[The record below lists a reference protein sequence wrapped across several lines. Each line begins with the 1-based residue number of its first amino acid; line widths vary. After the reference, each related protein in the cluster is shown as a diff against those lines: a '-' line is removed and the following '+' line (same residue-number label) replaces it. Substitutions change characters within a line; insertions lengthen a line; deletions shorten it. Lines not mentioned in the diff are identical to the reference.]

1 MAGAAL
7 FGPALLSL
15 SLLVLLASGA
25 VAPVDV
31 PALAIVAASALVA
44 GGLLATSLGTQLLG
58 PFAAPLRLLAPLALA
73 LVALAKTGGPGSDLF
88 PLLVVLVAAETAIS
102 REGDRF
108 LLVGT
113 YAGFALLVFLFHGVG
128 GEHNLNVS
136 LEAHSRLLHY
146 LREKENEVW
155 VAPVIEVAK
164 YVRSVRD
171 RRR

>member
-25 VAPVDV
+25 VAPVVV

-102 REGDRF
+102 REGGRF

-113 YAGFALLVFLFHGVG
+113 YAGLALLVLLFP
-128 GEHNLNVS
+128 
-136 LEAHSRLLHY
+136 
-146 LREKENEVW
+146 
-155 VAPVIEVAK
+155 APTAAAA
-164 YVRSVRD
+164 RSVALRFLWPAAAAMIWKGCLSGQKPFKVYSISEK
-171 RRR
+171 